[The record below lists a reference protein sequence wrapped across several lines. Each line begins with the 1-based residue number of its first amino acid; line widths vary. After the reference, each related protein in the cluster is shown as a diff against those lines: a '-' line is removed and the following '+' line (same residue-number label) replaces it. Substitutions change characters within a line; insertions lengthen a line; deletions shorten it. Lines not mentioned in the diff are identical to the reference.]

1 MEFQR
6 NFAICI
12 DAVMEMI
19 APFWNLIERT
29 SALVG
34 IGVHW
39 RWAIYIAAATLLV
52 EDTLSVLLQC
62 LFDRFG
68 SVFPQCGLMV
78 FPGVVIVSR

>member
-1 MEFQR
+1 
-6 NFAICI
+6 
-12 DAVMEMI
+12 MEMI

-52 EDTLSVLLQC
+52 EDTLRIMSVLLQC

-68 SVFPQCGLMV
+68 SVFP
-78 FPGVVIVSR
+78 

>member
-1 MEFQR
+1 
-6 NFAICI
+6 
-12 DAVMEMI
+12 MEMI

-52 EDTLSVLLQC
+52 EDTLSV
-62 LFDRFG
+62 F
-68 SVFPQCGLMV
+68 
-78 FPGVVIVSR
+78 

>member
-1 MEFQR
+1 
-6 NFAICI
+6 
-12 DAVMEMI
+12 MEMI

-52 EDTLSVLLQC
+52 EDTLRIMRSVLLQC

>member
-1 MEFQR
+1 
-6 NFAICI
+6 
-12 DAVMEMI
+12 MEMI
-19 APFWNLIERT
+19 APFWDLIERT

-52 EDTLSVLLQC
+52 EDTLRIMSVLLQC

>member
-1 MEFQR
+1 MTPVLAGIGLSGGSRYTERTVKSLEFQR

-52 EDTLSVLLQC
+52 EDTL
-62 LFDRFG
+62 RITRR
-68 SVFPQCGLMV
+68 P
-78 FPGVVIVSR
+78 